1 MAVAA
6 VADDVHD
13 HVTAKRGAVF
23 RGKFAD
29 AHDGVG
35 VFRVDMEDGHGLA
48 FGNVRGKARGMFL
61 DRLGGEADE
70 IIHDDVNGAAHG
82 IGAQVREV
90 ERFRPDAL
98 SRKCR
103 VAMHDDGNNFVQSFS
118 RTIYIASAQAVARLL
133 CARPANSHGID
144 RFQMAWIRNEV
155 DADFLAVSGDV
166 GSGGADVI
174 FHVAGAQDA
183 ARIDVFKA
191 SDDFMRHLARR
202 VNHDVEAPAMAHGHD
217 GRLGAVFAGLVEN
230 RIKQRDQRG
239 DAFE

>member
-1 MAVAA
+1 
-6 VADDVHD
+6 
-13 HVTAKRGAVF
+13 
-23 RGKFAD
+23 
-29 AHDGVG
+29 
-35 VFRVDMEDGHGLA
+35 
-48 FGNVRGKARGMFL
+48 
-61 DRLGGEADE
+61 
-70 IIHDDVNGAAHG
+70 
-82 IGAQVREV
+82 
-90 ERFRPDAL
+90 
-98 SRKCR
+98 
-103 VAMHDDGNNFVQSFS
+103 MHDDGNNFVQSFS

-202 VNHDVEAPAMAHGHD
+202 VNHYVQAAAVAHSHNRGFRAM
-217 GRLGAVFAGLVEN
+217 LAGLIEN
-230 RIKQRDQRG
+230 RIEQRNQCG
-239 DAFE
+239 DTFEREAFGAEVTRLQNLFEEVSANQTRKDLVLIHLA